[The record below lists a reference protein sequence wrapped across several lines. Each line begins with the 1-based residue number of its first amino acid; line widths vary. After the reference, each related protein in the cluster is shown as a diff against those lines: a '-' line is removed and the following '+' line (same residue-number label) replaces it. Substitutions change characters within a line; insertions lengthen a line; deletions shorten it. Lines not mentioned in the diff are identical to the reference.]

1 MSGPQSTC
9 LLQGCIALEF
19 SPHDRPCPFRY
30 TLLPMGVLQV
40 TGVKQS
46 DAGIFRCVASNIANV
61 RYSHDAVLNVTGRLS
76 SHVVPPSILHYPYI
90 SSHYFKIKVPLLSQ
104 IPPDIIIFFIIFAGG
119 APRTYKEPVILSGP
133 QNLTITVHE
142 TAILECIATG
152 NPRPIVSWSRL
163 GTLGIVVQ
171 YLWTC
176 LRKNT

>member
-19 SPHDRPCPFRY
+19 SPRDRPCPFRY

-61 RYSHDAVLNVTGRLS
+61 RYSHDAVLNVTGRLR
-76 SHVVPPSILHYPYI
+76 SHVVSPCVLHYPYI

-104 IPPDIIIFFIIFAGG
+104 IPPDIIIFLLFLQVELQEPTKSLSFCQDPRILLSLSMRRPSWNALLQETPGLLFPGAG
-119 APRTYKEPVILSGP
+119 
-133 QNLTITVHE
+133 
-142 TAILECIATG
+142 
-152 NPRPIVSWSRL
+152 
-163 GTLGIVVQ
+163 
-171 YLWTC
+171 
-176 LRKNT
+176 